1 MHVSHAIPNRI
12 VQSLTLPPTGQK
24 SSIDNTVN
32 ELSSLLPGFL
42 RQLHF
47 SEELTGEL
55 VTELWKN
62 VVGETLAQNARP
74 LRMQGSTLVL
84 TVSSEAWKKEL
95 FSSRFEILKRLEK
108 LLGGPK
114 VSTLELRVDP
124 WTNLAAPQP
133 SLPNTSPRNQPICH
147 SMRFQTRNSNV
158 ALLPR
163 LRVILAGRKESSR
176 VVIAPQ

>member
-1 MHVSHAIPNRI
+1 M
-12 VQSLTLPPTGQK
+12 PPTGQK

-124 WTNLAAPQP
+124 WTNLAAPPAQP
-133 SLPNTSPRNQPICH
+133 PEHFAQEPADLPLDAVSDQELKRSLAAAAS
-147 SMRFQTRNSNV
+147 SYF
-158 ALLPR
+158 
-163 LRVILAGRKESSR
+163 GRKER
-176 VVIAPQ
+176 IK

>member
-1 MHVSHAIPNRI
+1 MHVLHAIPNRI
-12 VQSLTLPPTGQK
+12 VPSLTLPPTGQK

-42 RQLHF
+42 RHLHF

-124 WTNLAAPQP
+124 WMNLVAAPPAQPPEHFAQEPADLPLNAVSDQELKRSLAAAA
-133 SLPNTSPRNQPICH
+133 SSY
-147 SMRFQTRNSNV
+147 F
-158 ALLPR
+158 
-163 LRVILAGRKESSR
+163 GRKKK
-176 VVIAPQ
+176 